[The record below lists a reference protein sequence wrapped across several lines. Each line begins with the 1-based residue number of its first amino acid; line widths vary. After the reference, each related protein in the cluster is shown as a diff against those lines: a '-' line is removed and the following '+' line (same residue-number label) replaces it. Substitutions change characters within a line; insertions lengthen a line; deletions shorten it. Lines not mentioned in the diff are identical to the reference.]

1 MSCKSEMINMNGYQ
15 QKIDRSKIKVPEYL
29 KKSKEPEYKYRVT
42 HDEYIEDIEDW
53 LNNGWSIF
61 NAQIPLIYFRKE
73 KKDVKEIQD

>member
-1 MSCKSEMINMNGYQ
+1 MISMKGYQ
-15 QKIDRSKIKVPEYL
+15 PKEFDRSKIKVPEY
-29 KKSKEPEYKYRVT
+29 EYKVAWANECNK
-42 HDEYIEDIEDW
+42 EYIEYL

>member
-1 MSCKSEMINMNGYQ
+1 MISMKGYQ
-15 QKIDRSKIKVPEYL
+15 PKEFDRSKIKVPEYL
-29 KKSKEPEYKYRVT
+29 KKKKEPEYEYKVAWANERNK
-42 HDEYIEDIEDW
+42 EYIEYL

>member
-1 MSCKSEMINMNGYQ
+1 MNGYQ
-15 QKIDRSKIKVPEYL
+15 PKEIDRSKIKVPVCLE
-29 KKSKEPEYKYRVT
+29 KNKEPEYEYKVAWANERNKA
-42 HDEYIEDIEDW
+42 YIEYL

>member
-1 MSCKSEMINMNGYQ
+1 MQKRCLSNQGMN
-15 QKIDRSKIKVPEYL
+15 L
-29 KKSKEPEYKYRVT
+29 KKNKEPEYEYKVAWANERNK
-42 HDEYIEDIEDW
+42 EYIEYL

>member
-1 MSCKSEMINMNGYQ
+1 MKGYQ
-15 QKIDRSKIKVPEYL
+15 PKEFDRSKIK
-29 KKSKEPEYKYRVT
+29 EPEYEYKVAWANERNK
-42 HDEYIEDIEDW
+42 EYIEYL